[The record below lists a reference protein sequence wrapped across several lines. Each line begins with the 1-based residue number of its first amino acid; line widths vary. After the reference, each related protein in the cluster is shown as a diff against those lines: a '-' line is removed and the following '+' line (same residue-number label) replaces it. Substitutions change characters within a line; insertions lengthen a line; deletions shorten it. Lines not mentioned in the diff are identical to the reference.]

1 MNYLDLFQLAF
12 NQNPLKALVYS
23 LPAFFLL
30 FIGGS
35 SMLMSFTKSYRD
47 SPHTDI
53 FDSIL
58 KAGNGTGM
66 FISGFFILVLG
77 IACIPKFNWTELEAS
92 QSKVFV
98 DKLYSEK
105 LVEIKKDSNAVF
117 NFLKEQDREFKNFR
131 QQVSQNIPT
140 GTAISQKTVEKLFQ
154 DHFPIFLNCMDNK
167 KNIYIKE
174 LETQTLAIEYIKEDV
189 GQFAPVCSVLTG
201 QYIVKNGIRV

>member
-1 MNYLDLFQLAF
+1 MNYVDLFQLAF

-23 LPAFFLL
+23 LPAFLLL
-30 FIGGS
+30 FLGGS
-35 SMLMSFTKSYRD
+35 SMLISFTKSYRD

-98 DKLYSEK
+98 NKLYSEN
-105 LVEIKKDSNAVF
+105 LVEIKKDSNAVLHI
-117 NFLKEQDREFKNFR
+117 LKENEREFKNFK
-131 QQVSQNIPT
+131 QQVAQSIPT
-140 GTAISQKTVEKLFQ
+140 GKVISQKTVEKIFN
-154 DHFPIFLNCMDNK
+154 DHFPIFLNCMENK
-167 KNIYIKE
+167 KNIYINE
-174 LETQTLAIEYIKEDV
+174 LEEQKLAVEYIKEDV
-189 GQFAPVCSVLTG
+189 SQFAPACSVITG
-201 QYIVKNGIRV
+201 KYIIKNGIRV